1 MTSSAGTTTDT
12 PTPTSDGPIDLA
24 SLHGILARLTQTETD
39 STELLHKMLGLMVG
53 LTSARGGATF
63 QLQADRNELTM
74 LHGLWPQDVGRML
87 PRLPDALK
95 AAAGEAVESGRAH
108 VGKLDDLGGQIPTDR
123 WVTITAPVLWQER
136 VFGAMC
142 LVLDLGPQGRPEPYL
157 AVLQAVVACFQVH
170 VLKRLGGAHQLLSQ
184 QMSVVLDAVG
194 RSVAARNATEMAF
207 FMANELQQHLGC
219 HQVAVG
225 WRKRSDRAKV
235 VAISG
240 KANFNRRGDTAR
252 AIEAAMGEALRQER
266 PVRFPPEPGHVGSQ
280 RPSVSDEDGDS
291 DDSETGRPIDLA
303 HEELLK
309 ICQTDVALTFP
320 LRSGE
325 DIVGAWTFQWRSDH
339 LPSQADERL
348 VSVATGQ
355 VGPVVDWARRADQ
368 GMIRRGFR
376 SVGRAAQALLGP
388 RHLAA
393 KGITAAVAAFLAVM
407 IFVHV
412 PFRVGGDCVL
422 QPTPRR
428 YMTARFD
435 GVLKEAN
442 VRPGDIVQAGQLLAE
457 LEDYQLRDELGIAR
471 ADFHEASKQAD
482 ALFAQGKLAEAQLKR
497 IQADRA
503 QAQIDLLEFK
513 LEHVKLTSPID
524 GVVLTGDLERAHGMP
539 VQRGQVLF
547 EVAPLDEMVLE
558 VAVPDAD
565 AAYVEPDQQGEFSLQ
580 ARPEQTIDFAVK
592 RIRPQAEVRDEKN
605 TFVIEAD
612 VTNDERWLRPGME
625 GTAKIGIDDRPIG
638 WILTR
643 GIVNWFRMTFWW

>member
-1 MTSSAGTTTDT
+1 MTSSAGTTTDVST
-12 PTPTSDGPIDLA
+12 QASSGPIDLA
-24 SLHGILARLTQTETD
+24 SLHGILARMAQTETD
-39 STELLHKMLGLMVG
+39 SGELLHKMLGLLVG
-53 LTSARGGATF
+53 LTAARGGATF
-63 QLQADRNELTM
+63 QRRSEGSDLAM
-74 LHGLWPQDVGRML
+74 LHGIWPQDVGRML

-95 AAAGEAVESGRAH
+95 GAADEAVTSGRAC
-108 VGKLDDLGGQIPTDR
+108 VTKLDDLGGQIPTDR
-123 WVTITAPVLWQER
+123 WVTITAPVLWQDR
-136 VFGAMC
+136 VFGAIC
-142 LVLDLGPQGRPEPYL
+142 LVLDLGAQGRPEPYL
-157 AVLQAVVACFQVH
+157 AVLQAVAACFQIH

-184 QMSVVLDAVG
+184 QMSVVLDAVA

-225 WRKRSDRAKV
+225 WRKRGDRAKV

-252 AIEAAMGEALRQER
+252 AIEAAMSEALRQER
-266 PVRFPPEPGHVGSQ
+266 SVRFPPEETPG
-280 RPSVSDEDGDS
+280 SVSVAAQTEATL
-291 DDSETGRPIDLA
+291 DDDASGRPIDLA

-309 ICQTDVALTFP
+309 ICQTDLALTFP

-339 LPSQADERL
+339 LPGQADERL

-368 GMIRRGFR
+368 GVIRRGIR
-376 SVGRAAQALLGP
+376 SVGRAATALLGP

-393 KGITAAVAAFLAVM
+393 KGITAAVAVFLAVM
-407 IFVHV
+407 IFVRV

-442 VRPGDIVQAGQLLAE
+442 VRPGDIVKEGQLLAE
-457 LEDYQLRDELGIAR
+457 LEDYQLRDELGLAR

-482 ALFAQGKLAEAQLKR
+482 TLFAQGKLAEAQLKR
-497 IQADRA
+497 IQAERA
-503 QAQIDLLEFK
+503 QAKIDLLEFK
-513 LEHVKLTSPID
+513 LKHVHLASPID
-524 GVVLTGDLERAHGMP
+524 GVVLTGDLERARGIP

-547 EVAPLDEMVLE
+547 EIAPLDEMVLE

-565 AAYVEPDQQGEFSLQ
+565 AAYVQPEQQGEFSLQ

-605 TFVIEAD
+605 TFVVEAD
-612 VTNDERWLRPGME
+612 VTNDEGWLRPGME

-643 GIVNWFRMTFWW
+643 DIVNWFRMTFWW